1 MFFFSE
7 RFHFNKFVVRVIE
20 LEISRLQQESICR
33 FTHLTPPPTGR
44 YDICCSTVS
53 AGEVNRSSSAHVD
66 DSIDRIDSYAL
77 ETDANL
83 CRGNQGHLIQFNN
96 FLFPAVFHN
105 RKGLW
110 AMVRDCLL
118 SPLFWS
124 GTQKSSLSD
133 TQRVFFLFFSLFY
146 FFLDFFILCKA
157 SPAVS

>member
-1 MFFFSE
+1 M
-7 RFHFNKFVVRVIE
+7 
-20 LEISRLQQESICR
+20 LY
-33 FTHLTPPPTGR
+33 TM
-44 YDICCSTVS
+44 S
-53 AGEVNRSSSAHVD
+53 AGEVNRSSNADVD
-66 DSIDRIDSYAL
+66 DSIDRINSYAL

-96 FLFPAVFHN
+96 FLFPAVFRN

-133 TQRVFFLFFSLFY
+133 TQRVFFFFFFSFLLFFRFFY
-146 FFLDFFILCKA
+146 FM
-157 SPAVS
+157 

>member
-1 MFFFSE
+1 M
-7 RFHFNKFVVRVIE
+7 
-20 LEISRLQQESICR
+20 LY
-33 FTHLTPPPTGR
+33 TM
-44 YDICCSTVS
+44 S
-53 AGEVNRSSSAHVD
+53 AGEVNRSSNAHVD
-66 DSIDRIDSYAL
+66 NSIDRINSYAL

-83 CRGNQGHLIQFNN
+83 CRGNQSHLIQFNN

-110 AMVRDCLL
+110 AIVRDCLL
-118 SPLFWS
+118 NPLFWS

-133 TQRVFFLFFSLFY
+133 TASFFFFSFSLFY

>member
-1 MFFFSE
+1 ML
-7 RFHFNKFVVRVIE
+7 H
-20 LEISRLQQESICR
+20 
-33 FTHLTPPPTGR
+33 TM
-44 YDICCSTVS
+44 S
-53 AGEVNRSSSAHVD
+53 AGEENRSSSAHVD

-83 CRGNQGHLIQFNN
+83 CRGNQVHLIQFNN

-110 AMVRDCLL
+110 AIVRECSL

-133 TQRVFFLFFSLFY
+133 TQRVFFSFLFLFII

>member
-1 MFFFSE
+1 M
-7 RFHFNKFVVRVIE
+7 
-20 LEISRLQQESICR
+20 LYTL
-33 FTHLTPPPTGR
+33 
-44 YDICCSTVS
+44 S
-53 AGEVNRSSSAHVD
+53 AGEVNRSSNAHVD
-66 DSIDRIDSYAL
+66 NSIDRINSYAL

-96 FLFPAVFHN
+96 FLFPAVFQN

-110 AMVRDCLL
+110 AIVRDCSL

-133 TQRVFFLFFSLFY
+133 TQRVFFSFLFLFFIL
-146 FFLDFFILCKA
+146 FFLDFFVLCKA